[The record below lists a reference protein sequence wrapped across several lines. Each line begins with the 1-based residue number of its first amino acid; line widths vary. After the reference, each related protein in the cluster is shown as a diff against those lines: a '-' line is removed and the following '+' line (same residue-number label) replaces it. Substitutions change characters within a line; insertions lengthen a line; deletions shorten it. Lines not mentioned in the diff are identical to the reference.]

1 MVLLSLTFRH
11 HHQSIGIN
19 RNDYFYTLSFLTHFS
34 FILLKYL
41 DYSAASDR
49 PRRATKYQFY
59 MNSKT
64 VRSYT
69 FRNVTFTV
77 SNSSMTLWRNIIA
90 QSELALTPRSEMREV
105 WRKYRRNKLCRAE
118 ILSRGDIGPKTQ
130 YPSGDWLTRRR
141 KIWKVWRDVWRKLI
155 LFVRVALKL
164 NTLYWHEI

>member
-77 SNSSMTLWRNIIA
+77 SNSSMTLLRNIIA

-105 WRKYRRNKLCRAE
+105 WRKYRWNKLCPYRNPV
-118 ILSRGDIGPKTQ
+118 SRRHWPEDAIPLRRLVDT
-130 YPSGDWLTRRR
+130 PSQNMKSFAWCM
-141 KIWKVWRDVWRKLI
+141 
-155 LFVRVALKL
+155 A
-164 NTLYWHEI
+164 